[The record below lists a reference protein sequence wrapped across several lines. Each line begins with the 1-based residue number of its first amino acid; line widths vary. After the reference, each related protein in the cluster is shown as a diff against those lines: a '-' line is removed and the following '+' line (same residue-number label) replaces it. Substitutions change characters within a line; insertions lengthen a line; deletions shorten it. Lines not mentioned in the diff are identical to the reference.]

1 MILTDIFDEHG
12 IEYRTEGQHHHVRR
26 GWIGVDCCY
35 CSPHSGKFRLGI
47 NLSKGFANCWTCGGK
62 RLIDVTSRLTGLA
75 SPVVARMLADLSL
88 LPSQRNVPTGH
99 TGHLRLPSGLEPL
112 GKVHRGY
119 LRKRGFDPNSIEKL
133 WNIKGISLSGSRL
146 DWRVWIPIIHR
157 GQTVSWTTRSV
168 GNNSMRYVTAKPEEE
183 SIRAKTLLYGGDY
196 VRNAV
201 VVCEGPL
208 DAWRLGPGAVAT
220 MGLAVSLSQTYR
232 LGRIPSRTICFDNEP
247 EAQKRAER
255 LAKTLEPLPGVT
267 HVIRIESGKDVAE
280 ADSEEVEQIRNQ
292 YLM

>member
-1 MILTDIFDEHG
+1 MEVIF
-12 IEYRTEGQHHHVRR
+12 
-26 GWIGVDCCY
+26 C
-35 CSPHSGKFRLGI
+35 
-47 NLSKGFANCWTCGGK
+47 
-62 RLIDVTSRLTGLA
+62 LTGQA
-75 SPVVARMLADLSL
+75 SPEIARMLADLSL

-99 TGHLRLPSGLEPL
+99 TGRLRIPSSAGPL
-112 GKVHRGY
+112 SIVHQGY
-119 LRKRGFDPNSIEKL
+119 LQKRGFDPLEIEKL
-133 WNIKGISLSGSRL
+133 WGIKGIGLGGQLS
-146 DWRVWIPIIHR
+146 WRIWIPIKHH

-168 GNNSMRYVTAKPEEE
+168 GSNNSTRYITAKPEEE

-232 LGRIPSRTICFDNEP
+232 LGRIPLRVICFDNEP

-280 ADSEEVEQIRNQ
+280 ADAEEVEEIRNQ
-292 YLM
+292 YLI